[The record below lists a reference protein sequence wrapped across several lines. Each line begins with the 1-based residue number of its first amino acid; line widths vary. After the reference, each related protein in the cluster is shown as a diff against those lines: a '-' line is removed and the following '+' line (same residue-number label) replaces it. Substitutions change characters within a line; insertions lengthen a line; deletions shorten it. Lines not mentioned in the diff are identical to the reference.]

1 MNIDEQ
7 TRDRAPRLNDRIKM
21 KFLDDVF
28 HMMIIALERLETFL
42 EFHRKGDDATKFV
55 ATGMFSPRDL
65 HDDQKT
71 PPTIES
77 LLGEVQLQ
85 CSALSFQ
92 TKFDNDKLFKQAMKY
107 FMTDLLEWYGGRDKE
122 IPYDE
127 VERFVLPIAVSLSR
141 QVDSV
146 RDIMQVC
153 DDYVIKLPRIQDFSN
168 EQKEQAVRSGFVAFL
183 EARHRVEEQL
193 QEFASSGEEVVFS
206 AHRRGSAVGGYTRL
220 MDAMLRLYDTT
231 TPAKK
236 IRSTFNAYVEG
247 LPDFTDEMIEEI
259 FSSKRQVREDVKTD
273 SFREDDCCS
282 EHSKIPDECSSLV
295 RVLSTFA
302 RMIPKMKKCCLK
314 KFFENEHMPLR
325 DYEAQPKSGEIQE
338 SNVAGDLL
346 IEEPKNN
353 HNQDKE

>member
-28 HMMIIALERLETFL
+28 HYMIIALERLETFL

-65 HDDQKT
+65 HDDQEN

-77 LLGEVQLQ
+77 VLREVQLQ
-85 CSALSFQ
+85 CSALFFQ
-92 TKFDNDKLFKQAMKY
+92 TQFDNDKLFKQAMKY
-107 FMTDLLEWYGGRDKE
+107 FMTDLLEWYGGRGKE

-146 RDIMQVC
+146 DDIMQVC
-153 DDYVIKLPRIQDFSN
+153 DDYVIKLLRIEDFSD
-168 EQKEQAVRSGFVAFL
+168 EQKEQAIRDGFVAFL
-183 EARHRVEEQL
+183 KARLRVGEQL
-193 QEFASSGEEVVFS
+193 QEFASTGEEAVFS

-220 MDAMLRLYDTT
+220 MDAMLRLYDTA
-231 TPAKK
+231 TPAKM

-247 LPDFTDEMIEEI
+247 LPDFTDEMIEKT
-259 FSSKRQVREDVKTD
+259 FSSQGPSQENSTSRSIQTLGNKDQAKKIAHLAVSRLQGIMQLAKT
-273 SFREDDCCS
+273 RMTKKKKN
-282 EHSKIPDECSSLV
+282 SK
-295 RVLSTFA
+295 
-302 RMIPKMKKCCLK
+302 
-314 KFFENEHMPLR
+314 
-325 DYEAQPKSGEIQE
+325 Q
-338 SNVAGDLL
+338 
-346 IEEPKNN
+346 
-353 HNQDKE
+353 